1 MSREIT
7 TEEQFRSLM
16 EEVDRELRDQKVPI
30 TARDLRAISIIRRH
44 LQIVGEINLTH
55 LPDQPKPGSYE
66 GQDLI
71 ARALQWMRDRYG
83 KRMNIPM
90 PGQTMVVIRGDTYK
104 VRLPIA
110 MGNFNLV
117 CDPRSLGKL
126 ETMIGVSAPP
136 ILNALNLIEGLTA
149 NLTQSLVQSELED
162 ILSDIAPALRYVMIL
177 IMMKNGPMRE
187 QANNDLISSVDDVL
201 RIPPDFGGSRWHS
214 LQAAEK
220 FLKSLLTLHGIPYP
234 TKGPKGHDPTHL
246 EGLGHSLVPIEPA
259 LLNNIKC
266 SAAVRYNEEVPSTL
280 LDAHRAHRSAICI
293 CEKIARHI
301 RQNFG

>member
-30 TARDLRAISIIRRH
+30 TARDLKAISIIRRH
-44 LQIVGEINLTH
+44 LQIVGEINLSH
-55 LPDQPKPGSYE
+55 LPDQPKSGSYA

-71 ARALQWMRDRYG
+71 ARALQWMKDRYG

-90 PGQTMVVIRGDTYK
+90 PGQTMVVIRGDPYK
-104 VRLPIA
+104 VRLPHALGSI
-110 MGNFNLV
+110 NLI
-117 CDPRSLGKL
+117 CDPSSFGEARPMFGQF
-126 ETMIGVSAPP
+126 APP
-136 ILNALNLIEGLTA
+136 TLNILDMVEGLTA
-149 NLTQSLVQSELED
+149 NLTQSLVQSEVED
-162 ILSDIAPALRYVMIL
+162 ILSDTAPAVRYVMIL
-177 IMMKNGPMRE
+177 VTMKSGPMRE
-187 QANNDLISSVDDVL
+187 QANNDIISSVDDVL

-234 TKGPKGHDPTHL
+234 TKGSKGHDPTHL
-246 EGLGHSLVPIEPA
+246 AGLGHSLVPIEQA
-259 LLNNIKC
+259 LLDNVKC
-266 SAAVRYNEEVPSTL
+266 SAAVRYNEVPSTL
-280 LDAHRAHRSAICI
+280 LNAHRAHRSAICI

-301 RQNFG
+301 RQKFG

>member
-1 MSREIT
+1 
-7 TEEQFRSLM
+7 M
-16 EEVDRELRDQKVPI
+16 EEVDRELRDQQVPI
-30 TARDLRAISIIRRH
+30 TARDLKAISIIRRH
-44 LQIVGEINLTH
+44 LQIVGEINLSH

-71 ARALQWMRDRYG
+71 ARALQWMKDRYG

-90 PGQTMVVIRGDTYK
+90 PGQTMVVIRGDPYR

-110 MGNFNLV
+110 MGSFNLV

-126 ETMIGVSAPP
+126 ETMIGVSSPP

-187 QANNDLISSVDDVL
+187 QANNDIISSVDDVL

-214 LQAAEK
+214 LQAVEK
-220 FLKSLLTLHGIPYP
+220 FLKSLLTLSNIRYP
-234 TKGPKGHDPTHL
+234 TGNQGHNLTL
-246 EGLGHSLVPIEPA
+246 LAGLGHGPVRIEQP
-259 LLNNIKC
+259 LLDDATC
-266 SAAVRYNEEVPSTL
+266 SAAVRYSDVPSTL

-301 RQNFG
+301 SQTFG